1 LGIPRLILLEK
12 EGVSMQE
19 VGIVIKEVLLRDGLQ
34 NIPEFILT
42 EIKIELFRMI
52 VKSGIS
58 NIEVTSFV
66 SPKAV
71 PQFRDA
77 PEMVQSLFKMKP
89 EGVKISALVPNLK
102 GAQNAVANGMREL
115 GFVMSV
121 SESHNINNVRRTRL
135 ESVEELK
142 KILELKV
149 EIPDLK
155 IAAGMAT
162 VFGCPFEGKIKPEVT
177 LGFIHQF
184 AELGIR
190 QMTISD
196 TVGFGNPAEVKET
209 CRLCMMEF
217 PEVTFGVHLHN
228 TRGLGLANSLA
239 AYEARIRIHD
249 GAIGGLGG
257 CPFAP
262 GAKGN
267 TSTED
272 MVFMFEEMGVRT
284 GVNLNALMEASRY
297 FKKVKKDVTYS
308 SSILEVGIPVPR
320 GPITKDGSE
329 QKWSL

>member
-1 LGIPRLILLEK
+1 MRQFDIE
-12 EGVSMQE
+12 
-19 VGIVIKEVLLRDGLQ
+19 IKEVMLRDGLQ
-34 NIPEFILT
+34 NIPEFIPT
-42 EIKIELFRMI
+42 ESKLELFRMI
-52 VKSGIS
+52 VKSGLR

-66 SPKAV
+66 SPKAI
-71 PQFRDA
+71 PQFCDA
-77 PEMVQSLFKMKP
+77 PQMVQSLLKIKP
-89 EGVKISALVPNLK
+89 EGVKVSALVPNLK
-102 GAQNAVANGMREL
+102 GAQNAIANGMREL

-142 KILELKV
+142 RILELTKGY
-149 EIPDLK
+149 PDLK

-184 AELGIR
+184 AKLGIR

-196 TVGFGNPAEVKET
+196 TVGFGNPAEVKEM
-209 CRLCMMEF
+209 CRLCLKEF

-239 AYEARIRIHD
+239 ACEAGIRIHD

-284 GVNLNALMEASRY
+284 GVDLNTLLEASGY
-297 FKKVKKDVTYS
+297 FKKVKQNVIYS
-308 SSILEVGIPVPR
+308 SSILEVGVPVAK
-320 GPITKDGSE
+320 GAVTKDGSK
-329 QKWSL
+329 QKWNL